1 MRKCLSGQRRTWG
14 LMCSKTYS
22 LKKKR
27 EETMST
33 RARHVLHMRPLLLPT
48 ALQIQISYNL
58 NSDKEDSLKN
68 IQFHLPNT

>member
-1 MRKCLSGQRRTWG
+1 
-14 LMCSKTYS
+14 
-22 LKKKR
+22 
-27 EETMST
+27 MST

-68 IQFHLPNT
+68 IQFHLPNTW

>member
-1 MRKCLSGQRRTWG
+1 MRKCLSGQHRTWG

-33 RARHVLHMRPLLLPT
+33 RAGHDLHMCPLLLPT
-48 ALQIQISYNL
+48 ASQLHISYYL
-58 NSDKEDSLKN
+58 NSDKKDSLKN
-68 IQFHLPNT
+68 ILFHLPNM